1 MRPLAVAGALALLV
15 SVCGCSDPGAD
26 KNANAQVQEELE
38 ALKDRIA
45 SLEEQNAKVLK
56 ASAEREVQL
65 EQARAE
71 REALAAKLASGGVP
85 EGGYVDART
94 FALLVNSPDPD
105 LVRTAFLL
113 ARKIPSPDRT
123 LAVIAQAK
131 AIERP
136 QAIREAAIETLSL
149 LNEDAAREALVGF
162 LGDREG
168 YVVAKTAQVLAKTG
182 DNRFTPALAE
192 AMGKLTVVESATLFD
207 PARQAL
213 LEALGVLGDRRATA
227 LIAANLKSPN
237 GKTQELAL
245 RALRNIGDPAATPAL
260 VAFLKSLPAPT
271 AALDTRVH
279 RDAVDVLGL
288 LGDPGCGEALAELL
302 NSPNAYLRDRAAL
315 QLPRVATPA
324 LLPALAAAFKMEW
337 AATQAGKKTGTLLE
351 YIIRALGAA
360 RDPAAAEVLLQA
372 LAERMKDNPAREAAV
387 LLPQLCRPAMLD
399 TMLDAYAKTPDATA
413 KATLE
418 KILRNGTYPVKFD
431 EKAKTFA
438 KLEGNAQPEK
448 PAEIEPVPQKVAE
461 PAKEQF

>member
-15 SVCGCSDPGAD
+15 SLCGCSDPGAD
-26 KNANAQVQEELE
+26 KGPSAQVQEELA
-38 ALKDRIA
+38 ALKDRLA

-56 ASAEREVQL
+56 ASAEREAQL

-71 REALAAKLASGGVP
+71 REALAAKIQTGAVP

-94 FALLVNSPDPD
+94 FQLLINSPDPD

-113 ARKIPSPDRT
+113 ARKIPSPERT
-123 LAVIAQAK
+123 QAVIAQAK

-136 QAIREAAIETLSL
+136 QAIREAAVETLSL

-192 AMGKLTVVESATLFD
+192 AMGKLAVVESATLAD

-213 LEALGVLGDRRATA
+213 LDALGVLGDRRATA
-227 LIAANLKSPN
+227 LIAANLKSPH

-260 VAFLKSLPAPT
+260 LEFLKNLPVPT

-279 RDAVDVLGL
+279 REVVDVLGL
-288 LGDPGCGEALAELL
+288 LGDPGCGAALADLL
-302 NSPNAYLRDRAAL
+302 NSPNVYLRDRAAL

-337 AATQAGKKTGTLLE
+337 AAAQAGKKSGTLLE
-351 YIIRALGAA
+351 YIIRSMGAT
-360 RDPAAAEVLLQA
+360 RDPKAAEVLLQA
-372 LAERMKDNPAREAAV
+372 LAEGMKDNPAREATV
-387 LLPQLCRPAMLD
+387 LLPQLCAPKMLD
-399 TMLDAYAKTPDATA
+399 LMLDAHAKSPDAAA

-448 PAEIEPVPQKVAE
+448 PGEIDPVPQKVAE